1 MINILDEKE
10 ISFKELDQKIFQ
22 YVCELGCEITKM
34 ILERYDDELSGKR
47 DKEKY
52 RDKGKRKTSIKTVY
66 VPLNINAE
74 YIKLKQMMGKKQE
87 MKVFTMYEGWNEEKE
102 RQKRSTLVGKRILAG
117 WKKVVNFTKSA
128 MLS

>member
-10 ISFKELDQKIFQ
+10 ISFKELEQKIFQ

-52 RDKGKRKTSIKTVY
+52 RDNGQRKSSIKTGYGPVEYKRRVY
-66 VPLNINAE
+66 KTKTDDGEKA
-74 YIKLKQMMGKKQE
+74 G
-87 MKVFTMYEGWNEEKE
+87 NE
-102 RQKRSTLVGKRILAG
+102 SIYDV
-117 WKKVVNFTKSA
+117 
-128 MLS
+128 

>member
-1 MINILDEKE
+1 MMINILDEKE
-10 ISFKELDQKIFQ
+10 ISFKELEQKIFQ

-66 VPLNINAE
+66 GPVE
-74 YIKLKQMMGKKQE
+74 YKRRVYKTKTDDGEKA
-87 MKVFTMYEGWNEEKE
+87 GNE
-102 RQKRSTLVGKRILAG
+102 SIYDV
-117 WKKVVNFTKSA
+117 
-128 MLS
+128 